1 MKAISL
7 FIALACLAP
16 VLAEEVGQKKSAAEA
31 APDFSFPERPAYY
44 NFKPDRFDLLRTRN
58 TNSVVLDVRTAGE
71 FAQGH
76 IPGAALIDFK
86 APDFKAQVARLDR
99 NKIYLVHCAAGGRSV
114 KAVEVMHEL
123 GFERLFNLDGGMKA
137 WEAAGKPVEKTG
149 SPRPAP
155 LAPVENGGTAK

>member
-16 VLAEEVGQKKSAAEA
+16 VLAEDTAPKKAAAEP
-31 APDFSFPERPAYY
+31 APAVDFSFPERPAYY

-58 TNSVVLDVRTAGE
+58 PNSVVLDVRTPAE

-86 APDFKAQVARLDR
+86 APDFKAQVAKLDR
-99 NKIYLVHCAAGGRSV
+99 SKIYLVHCAVGGRSA

-123 GFERLFNLDGGMKA
+123 GFERLFNLEGGMKA

-149 SPRPAP
+149 APRPAP
-155 LAPVENGGTAK
+155 LAPAPEAAK